1 MHPILN
7 TALQAVA
14 AGNLSSA
21 TVLSM
26 IQANTPYTLG
36 DHAAR
41 FQKVKPGEYKVT
53 LDGED
58 HQAVSAVEAKL
69 VVVEHLIKHL
79 KEPQRTLATS
89 A

>member
-36 DHAAR
+36 DHEAR
-41 FQKVKPGEYKVT
+41 FSKVRPGEYKVL
-53 LDGED
+53 LDGKEQ
-58 HQAVSAVEAKL
+58 QAVSAVEAKL
-69 VVVEHLIKHL
+69 VVVEHLINTMKQ
-79 KEPQRTLATS
+79 PQA